1 MRAAILSTIWFALIL
16 TGDPN
21 GPWYAAIASIFM
33 GDVCDR
39 LLDRRAHGAAENNAR
54 GVLGCASLAGY
65 AVEYIPYYLP
75 GPEWLHIAISSAAI
89 FVCAAVA
96 SSYIRAVREVDRIAD
111 DALSVTIRRKK

>member
-1 MRAAILSTIWFALIL
+1 MRVAILSTIWFALIHL

-39 LLDRRAHGAAENNAR
+39 LLDRRAYGAAEYHAR
-54 GVLGCASLAGY
+54 GVLGTALLAGY
-65 AVEYIPYYLP
+65 AVKYIPYLP

-111 DALSVTIRRKK
+111 DALSVIIRRKQ

>member
-1 MRAAILSTIWFALIL
+1 MRIAIISAIWFAMIHL
-16 TGDPN
+16 TGDPK
-21 GPWYAAIASIFM
+21 GPWYAALAAIFM

-39 LLDRRAHGAAENNAR
+39 LLDRRAYGAAENNAR
-54 GVLGCASLAGY
+54 GVLGMAFLAGC
-65 AVEYIPYYLP
+65 AAQYIPYLP

-111 DALSVTIRRKK
+111 DALSVIILSKQ